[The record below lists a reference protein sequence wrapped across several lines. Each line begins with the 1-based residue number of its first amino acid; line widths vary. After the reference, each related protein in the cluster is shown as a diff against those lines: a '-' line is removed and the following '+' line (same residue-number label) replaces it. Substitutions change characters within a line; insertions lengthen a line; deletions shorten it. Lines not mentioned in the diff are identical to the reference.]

1 MSEATIEI
9 KFPRDVYLTLSSI
22 GMTKQVITKKL
33 KEDVSMDLFKKR
45 LLSFGKAAQLAGLS
59 KWEFIDLLGR
69 NEIPVVNYTEEEFR
83 EEMQN
88 VRRLSKEIRK

>member
-1 MSEATIEI
+1 MSKTAIEM

-22 GMTKQVITKKL
+22 GMTKQMLVKKL
-33 KEDVSMDLFKKR
+33 KEDISMDLFKKR

-88 VRRLSKEIRK
+88 ARRLSKEIRK